1 MEQEFG
7 VNQSLVEELYQ
18 RFQRNPRSVDPVWR
32 EYFQKGGAIDGLN
45 GTKSGP
51 SARHRDSTRGLP
63 VATGSFPPTADVMV
77 ATELQSR
84 VTAMVDSYRS
94 RGHRQAKLDPLG
106 LLPTPEDELSLERFG
121 LQLVD
126 PETVFSVG
134 SLTGQTSLPLREI
147 VRLLEETYC
156 RSIGVEFK
164 HIDEPEIRHW
174 LQDRME
180 STCNHTNLNHEDQ
193 IHILSKLTDAEM
205 FERFLHTNFIGAKRF
220 SLEGAESAI
229 PFLELLIRST
239 TQYEVDEIIIGM
251 AHRGR
256 LNVLANIMEKSL
268 MEIFAAFEDHHPELH
283 FGQGDV
289 KYHLGYSSDRI
300 LPNGRSVHLSLS
312 FNPSHLE
319 WVNPVVEGRARAKQD
334 RRGDADRLKV
344 IPLLIHGD
352 AAFAGQGVVTETL
365 NLSQLY
371 GYHTGGTIH
380 FVINNQIGFTTSP
393 EDGRSTPYA
402 TDITRMLRCPIFH
415 VNGEDPEAVAQVAR
429 LAIDFRQQFQRDVVI
444 DMYCYRQHGH
454 NEGDEPRFT
463 QPVMYEAIDRH
474 ESVREAYVKHL
485 VTTGNLTEE
494 EANEIAQTRH
504 KALEQALEETRNNGF
519 VPPVYAGGGVWKG
532 YSGGADVAVEDVSTR
547 VDSTRL
553 NQLFNALN
561 RLPEG
566 FSPNPKIKRLME
578 QRRAQAV
585 GEKPLDWGAAETLA
599 YATLLAEGTRIRF
612 SGQDSR
618 RGTFS
623 HRHAVLFDVRTG
635 QPYFPLMNLHSKQG
649 VFEIHD
655 SPLSE
660 SGVLGFEYGYSLDFP
675 EALVMWEAQFGD
687 FVNAAQVI
695 IDQFISSS
703 EDKWKRLS
711 GLVMLLPHG
720 FEGQGPEHSSA
731 RLERFLAL
739 SAEDNMQVCNLT
751 TPAQLFHC
759 LRRQVV
765 RPYRKPLV
773 IMTPK
778 SLLRHPAAVSSLDE
792 LAQGDFQRILKDTL
806 VDPKQTRR
814 ILLCSGKIYYDL
826 EEERR
831 KRAIQD
837 VAIIRFEQL
846 YPLRAKQVRDTLSVY
861 KKGTD
866 LVWIQEEPRN
876 MGAWYFIN
884 AALPDMLQGHHP
896 LRCISRPASASPA
909 TGSLASHKLEQQWL
923 VDAGLSSDEKDVHK
937 DFIAKA
943 S

>member
-1 MEQEFG
+1 MKQEFG
-7 VNQSLVEELYQ
+7 VNQSLVEEMYQ
-18 RFQRNPRSVDPVWR
+18 RYQRNPRSVEPVWR
-32 EYFQKGGAIDGLN
+32 EYFQKGGDVEGL
-45 GTKSGP
+45 KDARPGP
-51 SARHRDSTRGLP
+51 RARRMDSATSLP
-63 VATGSFPPTADVMV
+63 IATSSFPPTADVLV

-84 VTAMVDSYRS
+84 VSAMVDSYRS

-106 LLPTPEDELSLERFG
+106 LLPTPPDELSLERFG
-121 LQLVD
+121 LQSVD

-134 SLTGQTSLPLREI
+134 SLTGRSSLPLREI
-147 VRLLEETYC
+147 VRLLQETYS

-180 STCNHTNLNHEDQ
+180 ATCNHTSLNHEDQ

-220 SLEGAESAI
+220 SLEGAESVI

-239 TQYEVDEIIIGM
+239 ANYEVEDIVIGM

-283 FGQGDV
+283 LGQGDV
-289 KYHLGYSSDRI
+289 KYHLGYSSNRI
-300 LPNGRSVHLSLS
+300 LPNGRTVHLSLA

-319 WVNPVVEGRARAKQD
+319 WVNPVVEGRVRAKQD
-334 RRGDADRLKV
+334 RRKDTERRKV

-352 AAFAGQGVVTETL
+352 AAFAAQGIVTETL
-365 NLSQLY
+365 NLSQLR

-380 FVINNQIGFTTSP
+380 FVINNQIGFTTAP
-393 EDGRSTPYA
+393 EDARSTPYA

-415 VNGEDPEAVAQVAR
+415 VNGEDPEAIAQVAR
-429 LAIDFRQQFQRDVVI
+429 LAIDFRQRFLRDVVI
-444 DMYCYRQHGH
+444 DMYCYRRHGH

-463 QPVMYEAIDRH
+463 QPMMYAAIDQH
-474 ESVREAYVKHL
+474 ESVREAYVKRL
-485 VTTGNLTEE
+485 VQTGNLTEA
-494 EANEIAQTRH
+494 EADDIAQRRH
-504 KALEQALEETRNNGF
+504 EALEQALHETRNNGF
-519 VPPVYAGGGVWKG
+519 MPRDYAGEGVWKG
-532 YSGGADVAVEDVSTR
+532 FSGGADLVVPDVPTR
-547 VDSTRL
+547 VEKGKLTELFTML
-553 NQLFNALN
+553 NQL
-561 RLPEG
+561 PED
-566 FSPNPKIKRLME
+566 FSANPKIKRLVDL
-578 QRRAQAV
+578 RKAQAS

-599 YATLLAEGTRIRF
+599 YATLLAEGTRIRLT
-612 SGQDSR
+612 GQDTR

-623 HRHAVLFDVRTG
+623 HRHAVLFDVQTG
-635 QPYFPLMNLHSKQG
+635 KPYFPLANLGPKQG
-649 VFEIHD
+649 IFEAYD

-660 SGVLGFEYGYSLDFP
+660 AGVLGFEYGFSLDYP
-675 EALVMWEAQFGD
+675 DALVVWEAQFGD
-687 FVNAAQVI
+687 FVNSAQVI

-711 GLVMLLPHG
+711 GLVLLLPHG

-731 RLERFLAL
+731 RLERFLVL

-778 SLLRHPAAVSSLDE
+778 SLLRHPAATSQLDE
-792 LAQGDFQRILKDTL
+792 LIHGDFNRVIGDSK
-806 VDPKQTRR
+806 VDPKKVRR
-814 ILLCSGKIYYDL
+814 VLLCSGKIYYDL
-826 EEERR
+826 EEERT
-831 KRAIQD
+831 KRGIQD
-837 VAIIRFEQL
+837 VAIIRVEQL
-846 YPLRAKQVRDTLSVY
+846 YPLQQQQVQAALSGY
-861 KKGTD
+861 AKGTD
-866 LVWIQEEPRN
+866 VVWIQEEPRN
-876 MGAWYFIN
+876 MGAWYFMN
-884 AALPDMLQGHHP
+884 ANLPDVLQGRHP
-896 LRCISRPASASPA
+896 LRCICRPPSASPA

-923 VDAGLSSDEKDVHK
+923 VDAALSHEEKAVHK
-937 DFIAKA
+937 DFVAKA